1 MNKTLL
7 AGLLLLISPLSATAS
22 TLPKVDAPSSS
33 LSLGSAPALGLDIAL
48 GTQSTL
54 GASFAAPFYYGSNFG
69 ITRYDVRY
77 VHRFVNQENFSVGG
91 IVGVYGD
98 IDFFRN
104 SGLPLSGLGLEL
116 GIAIAYRF
124 TDQLT
129 GRVNIV
135 PGIGFLQSN
144 GGFGLFPPAGG
155 LELAWR
161 FSPNLEGS
169 LGFNGN
175 GDIAGLRL
183 IF

>member
-7 AGLLLLISPLSATAS
+7 VGLLLLLCPLTATAS
-22 TLPKVDAPSSS
+22 TLPKIDVPSSS
-33 LSLGSAPALGLDIAL
+33 LSLGSAPALALDLAL
-48 GTQSTL
+48 SPQGTL

-69 ITRYDVRY
+69 ITRYDIRY
-77 VHRFVNQENFSVGG
+77 MHRFVSQDRFFVGG
-91 IVGVYGD
+91 IVGIYGD
-98 IDFFRN
+98 VDFFRN
-104 SGLPLSGLGLEL
+104 SGLPLSALGLEL

-124 TDQLT
+124 TDELT

-161 FSPNLEGS
+161 FSPSLEGT
-169 LGFNGN
+169 LGLNGN